1 MDTGNGKS
9 LVDGVQQLEGYRVR
23 RRHNTRHRSPPLRAT
38 TVSPGNG
45 ARKDPTEDIFKKIDA
60 HSKTHHVSAWEG
72 TFRDYLP
79 LVIQNPK
86 LAQLAHARLY
96 DMVRSYGVELDE
108 HGNERYPFFARE
120 LFGIDEALAKVVEY
134 LKAAAMGSDVGKRIL
149 LLYGPPSTGKS
160 QLVILL
166 KRGLEEYTL
175 TDEGA
180 VYAIADCPQ
189 HENPLHLIPHA
200 LRKAFLD
207 EYGISIEGELCPICS
222 LNLREK
228 YARDIYDVP
237 VKRIVLSEKERIG
250 IGTFVPSDPK
260 SQDISELV
268 GSIDLATVG
277 EYGSESDPRAYR
289 FDGELNIANRG
300 MIEFIEMLKADER
313 FLYILLTLTQEK
325 NIKTGR
331 FSLIYAD
338 EFVIAHTNE
347 AEFKEFLADKKS
359 EALQDRMIMVRMPYN
374 LKVSAEIKI
383 YEKLLRQASLDTIHI
398 APHTLEVAALLAVLS
413 RLEEPK
419 MAGLTL
425 VKKMRLYDGQEV
437 EGFRQ
442 KDVKLIKASTE
453 REGMDGISP
462 RFVIN
467 RISSS
472 LIRPNTR
479 CINPID
485 VLRAIKDGFDTH
497 GSFKREDRE
506 KFDNLIAD
514 VRREYDEI
522 AKNDVQKAFFVSFEQ
537 EALTLLDNYL
547 DNVEAYLDEKKL
559 IDPITE
565 EERAP
570 DEKLMRS
577 IEEKVKVPESGKDA
591 FRNEIFRKVAMA
603 QRRGERFDYTT
614 HEKLKQAI
622 EKQLFEERRNT
633 IKLTVSTRNPDPE
646 QLRKLNKVIDTLV
659 RKEGY
664 CAECANELL
673 KYVSSLLAREK

>member
-1 MDTGNGKS
+1 MDDIFRKIEAHT
-9 LVDGVQQLEGYRVR
+9 QQ
-23 RRHNTRHRSPPLRAT
+23 AQ
-38 TVSPGNG
+38 VSP
-45 ARKDPTEDIFKKIDA
+45 
-60 HSKTHHVSAWEG
+60 WEG

-79 LVIQNPK
+79 LVLEQPK

-96 DMVRSYGVELDE
+96 DMVRAAGVEMDDQG
-108 HGNERYPFFARE
+108 HERYHFFSRE

-134 LKAAAMGSDVGKRIL
+134 LKAAAMGADVGKRIL
-149 LLYGPPSTGKS
+149 MLYGPPSSGKS

-166 KRGLEEYTL
+166 KRGLEAYTY
-175 TDEGA
+175 TDAGA

-189 HENPLHLIPHA
+189 HENPLHLIPNP
-200 LRKAFLD
+200 LRQEFLD
-207 EYGISIEGELCPICS
+207 TYGLYLEGELCPRCA
-222 LNLREK
+222 LNLRDK
-228 YARDIYDVP
+228 YERDIYRVP
-237 VKRIVLSEKERIG
+237 VRRIFFSEKDRLG

-268 GSIDLATVG
+268 GSLDLATVG
-277 EYGSESDPRAYR
+277 DYGAESDPRAYR

-300 MIEFIEMLKADER
+300 LVEFIEMLKADER

-338 EFVIAHTNE
+338 ECVIAHTNE

-359 EALQDRMIMVRMPYN
+359 EALQDRMIMVQMPYN
-374 LKVSAEIKI
+374 LKVSAEVQI
-383 YEKLLRQASLDTIHI
+383 YEKLLKRTSLGPLHL
-398 APHTLEVAALLAVLS
+398 APHALEVAAMFAVLS
-413 RLEEPK
+413 RLEAPK

-425 VKKMRLYDGQEV
+425 VKKMRLYDGQEI

-442 KDVKLIKASTE
+442 KDLKLIKAQTE

-467 RISSS
+467 RISAS
-472 LIRPNTR
+472 LIRPQAT

-485 VLRAIKDGFDTH
+485 VLRALKDGFDTQ
-497 GSFKREDRE
+497 GAFTREARE
-506 KFDNLIAD
+506 QYDHLIAD

-522 AKNDVQKAFFVSFEQ
+522 AKTDVQKAFFVSFEH

-547 DNVEAYLDEKKL
+547 DHVEAYLDDKTL
-559 IDPITE
+559 VDPLTD
-565 EERAP
+565 EEREP
-570 DEKLMRS
+570 DEKLLRA
-577 IEEKVKVPESGKDA
+577 IEEKVKVPESGKEA

-614 HEKLKQAI
+614 HEKLKEAI
-622 EKQLFEERRNT
+622 EKQLFEERRDT

-646 QLRKLNKVIDTLV
+646 QLRKLNEVVDTLV

-664 CAECANELL
+664 CTECANELL

>member
-1 MDTGNGKS
+1 MD
-9 LVDGVQQLEGYRVR
+9 
-23 RRHNTRHRSPPLRAT
+23 
-38 TVSPGNG
+38 
-45 ARKDPTEDIFKKIDA
+45 DIFRKIDE
-60 HSKTHHVSAWEG
+60 HTRKYHVSHWDG
-72 TFRDYLP
+72 IFRDYLP
-79 LVIQNPK
+79 MVLDNPK
-86 LAQLAHARLY
+86 LAQLAHARIY
-96 DMVRSYGVELDE
+96 DMVRSYGVDIDE
-108 HGNERYPFFARE
+108 QGNERYLFFARE

-134 LKAAAMGSDVGKRIL
+134 LKAAAMGSEVGKRIL
-149 LLYGPPSTGKS
+149 MLYGPPSSGKS

-166 KRGLEEYTL
+166 KRGVEEHTHS
-175 TDEGA
+175 DDGA

-189 HENPLHLIPHA
+189 HENPLHLVPHA
-200 LRKAFLD
+200 LRKDFLD
-207 EYGISIEGELCPICS
+207 EYGIHIEGELCPMCA
-222 LNLREK
+222 LNLRER
-228 YARDIYDVP
+228 YDNDIYRVP
-237 VKRIVLSEKERIG
+237 VKRIFFSEKDRIG

-359 EALQDRMIMVRMPYN
+359 EALQDRMIMVQMPYN
-374 LKVSAEIKI
+374 LKVSAEVKI
-383 YEKLLRQASLDTIHI
+383 YEKLLKRANLGTIHI
-398 APHTLEVAALLAVLS
+398 APHTLEVAAMFAVLS

-419 MAGLTL
+419 TAGLTL

-442 KDVKLIKASTE
+442 KDVKLIKAQTE

-472 LIRPNTR
+472 LIRPNTK

-506 KFDNLIAD
+506 KLDNLIAD

-547 DNVEAYLDEKKL
+547 DNVEAYLDDKKL
-559 IDPITE
+559 VDPLTE
-565 EERAP
+565 EEREP

-577 IEEKVKVPESGKDA
+577 IEEKVRVPESGKDA

-603 QRRGERFDYTT
+603 
-614 HEKLKQAI
+614 
-622 EKQLFEERRNT
+622 
-633 IKLTVSTRNPDPE
+633 
-646 QLRKLNKVIDTLV
+646 
-659 RKEGY
+659 
-664 CAECANELL
+664 
-673 KYVSSLLAREK
+673 

>member
-1 MDTGNGKS
+1 MD
-9 LVDGVQQLEGYRVR
+9 
-23 RRHNTRHRSPPLRAT
+23 
-38 TVSPGNG
+38 
-45 ARKDPTEDIFKKIDA
+45 DIFRKIEEHAKKYEVN
-60 HSKTHHVSAWEG
+60 HWEG

-79 LVIQNPK
+79 LVIEHPK
-86 LAQLAHARLY
+86 LAQLAHARIY
-96 DMVRSYGVELDE
+96 DMVRSYGIDIDE
-108 HGNERYPFFARE
+108 HGNERFNFFTRE
-120 LFGIDEALAKVVEY
+120 LFGIDDSLAKVVEY

-149 LLYGPPSTGKS
+149 MLYGPPSSGKS

-166 KRGLEEYTL
+166 KRGLEEYTHSN
-175 TDEGA
+175 DMA

-189 HENPLHLIPHA
+189 HENPLHLIPHQ
-200 LRKAFLD
+200 LRKDFLD
-207 EYGISIEGELCPICS
+207 DYNIYVEGELCPMCS

-228 YARDIYDVP
+228 YDNDIYRVP
-237 VKRIVLSEKERIG
+237 VRRIFFSEKDRVG

-331 FSLIYAD
+331 FPLIYAD

-359 EALQDRMIMVRMPYN
+359 EALQDRMIMVQMPYN
-374 LKVSAEIKI
+374 LKVSAEIRI
-383 YEKLLRQASLDTIHI
+383 YEKLLKRANIGAIHI
-398 APHTLEVAALLAVLS
+398 APHALEVAATFAVLS

-442 KDVKLIKASTE
+442 KDVKLIKAQTE
-453 REGMDGISP
+453 REGMDGSSP

-472 LIRPNTR
+472 LIRPNTK

-485 VLRAIKDGFDTH
+485 MLRAIKDGFDTH

-522 AKNDVQKAFFVSFEQ
+522 AKTDVQKAFFVSFER

-547 DNVEAYLDEKKL
+547 DHVEAYLDDKKI
-559 IDPITE
+559 IDPLTE
-565 EERAP
+565 EEREP

-577 IEEKVKVPESGKDA
+577 IEGKVKVPESGKDA

-614 HEKLKQAI
+614 QEKLKEAI
-622 EKQLFEERRNT
+622 EKQLFEERRDT
-633 IKLTVSTRNPDPE
+633 IKLTVSTRNPDPD
-646 QLRKLNKVIDTLV
+646 QLRKINEVIDTLV
-659 RKEGY
+659 RKETY

>member
-1 MDTGNGKS
+1 MD
-9 LVDGVQQLEGYRVR
+9 
-23 RRHNTRHRSPPLRAT
+23 
-38 TVSPGNG
+38 
-45 ARKDPTEDIFKKIDA
+45 DIFRKIDE
-60 HSKTHHVSAWEG
+60 HSKKHHVSPWTG

-79 LVIQNPK
+79 MVIEHPV
-86 LAQLAHARLY
+86 LAQLAHARIY
-96 DMVRSYGVELDE
+96 DMVRSCGVEVDE
-108 HGNERYPFFARE
+108 QGNERFNFFARE
-120 LFGIDEALAKVVEY
+120 LFGIDDALAKVVEY

-149 LLYGPPSTGKS
+149 MLYGPPSSGKS

-166 KRGLEEYTL
+166 KRGLEEYSHTE
-175 TDEGA
+175 EGA

-189 HENPLHLIPHA
+189 DENPLHLIPHA
-200 LRKAFLD
+200 LRQDFLND
-207 EYGISIEGELCPICS
+207 YGIYIEGELCPMCS
-222 LNLREK
+222 LNLRQK
-228 YARDIYDVP
+228 YDNDIYRVP
-237 VKRIVLSEKERIG
+237 VKRIFFSEKERVG

-359 EALQDRMIMVRMPYN
+359 EALQDRMIMVQMPYN
-374 LKVSAEIKI
+374 LKASAEVKI
-383 YEKLLRQASLDTIHI
+383 YEKLLRRANIGTIHI
-398 APHTLEVAALLAVLS
+398 APHALEVAAMFAVLS

-442 KDVKLIKASTE
+442 KDVKLIKAQTE

-472 LIRPNTR
+472 LIRPNTK

-485 VLRAIKDGFDTH
+485 ILRAIKDGFDTH
-497 GSFKREDRE
+497 GTFKREDRE
-506 KFDNLIAD
+506 RFDNLIAD

-547 DNVEAYLDEKKL
+547 DNVEAYLDDKKT
-559 IDPITE
+559 IDPLTE
-565 EERAP
+565 EEREP

-577 IEEKVKVPESGKDA
+577 IEEKVKVPESGKNA
-591 FRNEIFRKVAMA
+591 FRNEIFRKVAMS
-603 QRRGERFDYTT
+603 QRRGEHFDYTT
-614 HEKLKQAI
+614 HEKLKEAI
-622 EKQLFEERRNT
+622 EKQLFEERRDT
-633 IKLTVSTRNPDPE
+633 IKLTVSTRNPDQD
-646 QLRKLNKVIDTLV
+646 QLRKINEVVDTLV
-659 RKEGY
+659 RKETY
-664 CAECANELL
+664 CVECANELL